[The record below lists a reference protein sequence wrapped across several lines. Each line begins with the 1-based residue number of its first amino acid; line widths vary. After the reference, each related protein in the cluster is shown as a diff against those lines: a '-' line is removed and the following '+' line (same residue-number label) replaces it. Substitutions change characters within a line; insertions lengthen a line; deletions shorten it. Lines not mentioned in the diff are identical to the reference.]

1 MNVHDSENI
10 AAIMEDMQYTKTDDM
25 QDADIIIILRR
36 NNGASTQ
43 IICTWYEK
51 PYRWRECCVMN
62 QSMTYEEFQ
71 KQVGSVILTE
81 NGNCPV
87 TPVVQMLQGKWKLQ
101 IIYELCIQS
110 PMRFGALKK
119 MLKPITNT
127 MLTNALK
134 ELEADELVHREQFQ
148 EIPPRVEYS
157 LTEKGRDLLPVF
169 YAISQWGMKYIP

>member
-1 MNVHDSENI
+1 
-10 AAIMEDMQYTKTDDM
+10 
-25 QDADIIIILRR
+25 
-36 NNGASTQ
+36 
-43 IICTWYEK
+43 
-51 PYRWRECCVMN
+51 MN

-110 PMRFGALKK
+110 PMRFGELKK

-134 ELEADELVHREQFQ
+134 ELEADGLVHREQYN

-157 LTEKGRDLLPVF
+157 LTEKGKDLLPVF
-169 YAISQWGMKYIP
+169 YAIFQ

>member
-1 MNVHDSENI
+1 MFILSMKNHTDKEKDVFMNKD
-10 AAIMEDMQYTKTDDM
+10 
-25 QDADIIIILRR
+25 
-36 NNGASTQ
+36 
-43 IICTWYEK
+43 
-51 PYRWRECCVMN
+51 
-62 QSMTYEEFQ
+62 MTYEEFQ
-71 KQVGSVILTE
+71 EKVSDIILTE
-81 NGNCPV
+81 SGNCPV
-87 TPVVQMLQGKWKLQ
+87 TPVIQMLQGKWKLQ

-110 PMRFGALKK
+110 PMRFGELKK

-134 ELEADELVHREQFQ
+134 ELEEDGLVHREQYN

>member
-1 MNVHDSENI
+1 
-10 AAIMEDMQYTKTDDM
+10 
-25 QDADIIIILRR
+25 
-36 NNGASTQ
+36 
-43 IICTWYEK
+43 
-51 PYRWRECCVMN
+51 MN

-71 KQVGSVILTE
+71 ARVGSVILTE

-110 PMRFGALKK
+110 PMRFGELKK

-134 ELEADELVHREQFQ
+134 ELEGDGLVHREQYN

-157 LTEKGRDLLPVF
+157 LTKEGRSILEPLDSLSEWGKTHMEKMQTHSPYCRECGE
-169 YAISQWGMKYIP
+169 MK

>member
-1 MNVHDSENI
+1 
-10 AAIMEDMQYTKTDDM
+10 
-25 QDADIIIILRR
+25 
-36 NNGASTQ
+36 
-43 IICTWYEK
+43 
-51 PYRWRECCVMN
+51 MN

-71 KQVGSVILTE
+71 ARVGSVILTE

-110 PMRFGALKK
+110 PMRFGELKK

-134 ELEADELVHREQFQ
+134 ELEEDGLVHREQYN

-157 LTEKGRDLLPVF
+157 LTEKGTDLLPVF